1 MRRIINIF
9 YIIIRVI
16 LIGFILYDFKSSLD
30 NGAPISLH
38 FEALRGT
45 VLVYYLPF
53 SVFSLFLQW
62 LMKNRKLFILTF
74 IFDLIII
81 SFLDT
86 IISLMI

>member
-1 MRRIINIF
+1 MRRIIDIF
-9 YIIIRVI
+9 YIIIRAI
-16 LIGFILYDFKSSLD
+16 LIGFIVYDFKSSLD

-38 FEALRGT
+38 LEVLRGT

-62 LMKNRKLFILTF
+62 FMKNRKLFILTL